1 MDRIKLTNMSKQSN
15 KRTSFMLIT
24 LLALLLVAYKVMFV
38 APPEIEEVNPASV
51 VRVESMVSLNS
62 YPASVVRVESMVS
75 QLNSVDFSSS
85 AINDPKFNT
94 LETIEQPLISL
105 PVGRSNPFSGF

>member
-1 MDRIKLTNMSKQSN
+1 MDRIKLINMSKQSN

-51 VRVESMVSLNS
+51 IRVESMVSH
-62 YPASVVRVESMVS
+62 
-75 QLNSVDFSSS
+75 LNSVDFSSS

>member
-1 MDRIKLTNMSKQSN
+1 MSKQSN

-51 VRVESMVSLNS
+51 I
-62 YPASVVRVESMVS
+62 RVESMVS

>member
-1 MDRIKLTNMSKQSN
+1 MDRIKLINMSKQSN

-51 VRVESMVSLNS
+51 I
-62 YPASVVRVESMVS
+62 RVESMVS

>member
-38 APPEIEEVNPASV
+38 APPEIEELNPASV
-51 VRVESMVSLNS
+51 I
-62 YPASVVRVESMVS
+62 RVESMVS

>member
-1 MDRIKLTNMSKQSN
+1 MSKQSN

-38 APPEIEEVNPASV
+38 APPEIEELNPASV
-51 VRVESMVSLNS
+51 I
-62 YPASVVRVESMVS
+62 RVESMVS